1 MNKRLGKICVA
12 VGTLLILSAVILIV
26 HNVNEDKNAEK
37 ASDVVLSELKTSIE
51 TGIKTDNSENSDAN
65 QGDSII
71 EIDGYGYIGYL
82 TVPALNMSLPIMA
95 EWDYTRLKIA
105 PCRQFGTVAGKD
117 LVIAGHNY
125 TSHFRNLKMLQV
137 GDAVYFTDVGG
148 NVISYEVSATEI
160 LKPTQVEEMR
170 NSSWDLTLYT
180 CTYGG
185 RERVT
190 IRCKQVQQA
199 NGMVSY

>member
-1 MNKRLGKICVA
+1 
-12 VGTLLILSAVILIV
+12 
-26 HNVNEDKNAEK
+26 
-37 ASDVVLSELKTSIE
+37 
-51 TGIKTDNSENSDAN
+51 
-65 QGDSII
+65 
-71 EIDGYGYIGYL
+71 
-82 TVPALNMSLPIMA
+82 
-95 EWDYTRLKIA
+95 
-105 PCRQFGTVAGKD
+105 
-117 LVIAGHNY
+117 
-125 TSHFRNLKMLQV
+125 MLQV

-199 NGMVSY
+199 NGMLSN